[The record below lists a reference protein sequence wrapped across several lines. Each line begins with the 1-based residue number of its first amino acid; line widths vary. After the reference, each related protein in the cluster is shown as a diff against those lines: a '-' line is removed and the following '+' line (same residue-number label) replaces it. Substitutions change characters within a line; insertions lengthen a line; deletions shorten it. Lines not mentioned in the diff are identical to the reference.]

1 MVTALLLGIL
11 LGFALSIPPGPLSLA
26 FMKKAVSRQYSA
38 AFMVAFG
45 AAVMDIFYNLIAASA
60 SSALVVWLSDL
71 FVENKWLSI
80 VFQALCFFIL
90 LVLGIRYLLDKHD
103 MKSERNIVE
112 RERATEERVRKIGH
126 GSPFFLGTLIAFT
139 NLATPTFLPSM
150 IAAISYLHA
159 EGFLERSLSANFMY
173 AVGFGIG
180 TTIWFSVILRFI
192 MKHHAKLSSA
202 FITTIYKIAGGA
214 LVLFALALA
223 YNVVVNTEW
232 AAVLGN

>member
-1 MVTALLLGIL
+1 MATALLLGIL

-26 FMKKAVSRQYSA
+26 FMKKAVSKEYAA

-71 FVENKWLSI
+71 FVENKWLSL

-90 LVLGIRYLLDKHD
+90 LVLGIRYLRDKHD
-103 MKSERNIVE
+103 LKAERNIVE

-159 EGFLERSLSANFMY
+159 EGFLERSVAANLMY
-173 AVGFGIG
+173 SVGFGIG
-180 TTIWFSVILRFI
+180 TTIWFSTVLRFI
-192 MKHHAKLSSA
+192 VKHHAKLSSS
-202 FITTIYKIAGGA
+202 FITAIYKLAGGA
-214 LVLFALALA
+214 LILFALALA
-223 YNVVVNTEW
+223 YNMIVSTEW
-232 AAVLGN
+232 AVIFSN